1 VPFGITP
8 SAPSQAAL
16 ELGETSTT
24 AYRGDRGKTAYDHS
38 QAAGNPHGTT
48 KSDVGLGNVTQTDDL
63 YLSARTLSNPASTP
77 TLTGASGTGHL
88 VWLLDATNVERVG
101 SLLPVLPAHW
111 ATHMTLSCGGRTP
124 VLGRVM
130 SCGAM
135 TTWLSVT
142 VTHWAL

>member
-101 SLLPVLPAHW
+101 SLLPVLPVHW
-111 ATHMTLSCGGRTP
+111 ATYDVELWWTNSGAGW
-124 VLGRVM
+124 VM